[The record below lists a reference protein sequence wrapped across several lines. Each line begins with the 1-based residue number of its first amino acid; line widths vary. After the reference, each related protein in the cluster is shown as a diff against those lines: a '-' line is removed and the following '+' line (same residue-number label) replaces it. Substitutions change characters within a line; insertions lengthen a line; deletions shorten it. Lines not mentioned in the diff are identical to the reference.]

1 MGSFS
6 FTRQERRGVLYV
18 AIIVLITITFRYFLP
33 YFIEE
38 ENSFETTNFE
48 KQIKDFEN
56 RQLAL
61 AKEAEIK
68 RGKYKKPK
76 YVNYKKNTYK
86 TYNKNKSINYYK
98 FNPNTATIKDW
109 KNFGFSDKQAKI
121 IVNYISKSGG
131 IKAKSELKNIFV
143 INEHKYREIYPYINI
158 EKIAET
164 DNLSPEKY
172 IEVKNKIELNSAT
185 VSELMSV
192 KGIGKKTAER
202 IIKYRNI
209 LGGFYSLTQ
218 LNEVYGISEENY
230 MKMKLQLK
238 VNRLA
243 IKKININFADRQE
256 LAHNPYISFEEAKN
270 IINYKVNNG
279 AYKSVNDLFT
289 NNIVT
294 NEKLRYYLTIE

>member
-1 MGSFS
+1 MGSFN
-6 FTRQERRGVLYV
+6 FTRQERRGVLYI
-18 AIIVLITITFRYFLP
+18 AVLVLMTICFRYFMP
-33 YFIEE
+33 YFVEDE
-38 ENSFETTNFE
+38 VSFDTAKFE
-48 KQIKDFEN
+48 SEIKQFEN
-56 RQLAL
+56 RQLVL
-61 AKEAEIK
+61 TKEAEEK
-68 RGKYKKPK
+68 RKKYKKPQ
-76 YVNYKKNTYK
+76 YVSYDKKSYKSYKKN
-86 TYNKNKSINYYK
+86 KSVKYHK

-109 KNFGFSDKQAKI
+109 KNFGFSEKQSKV
-121 IVNYISKSGG
+121 IVNYIKRSGG
-131 IKAKSELKNIFV
+131 IKSKSELKNIFV
-143 INEHKYREIYPYINI
+143 IDERKYRELYPFINI

-164 DNLSPEKY
+164 NNESLDKN
-172 IEVKNKIELNSAT
+172 IEVKNKIELNLAS
-185 VSELMSV
+185 VNELMNV

-279 AYKSVNDLFT
+279 AFKSVNDLFI
-289 NNIVT
+289 NNLVT

>member
-18 AIIVLITITFRYFLP
+18 AIIVLITIGFRYFMP
-33 YFIEE
+33 YLVKEE
-38 ENSFETTNFE
+38 ASFDTAKFE
-48 KQIKDFEN
+48 SEIKQFEN
-56 RQLAL
+56 RQLIL
-61 AKEAEIK
+61 TKEAEEK
-68 RGKYKKPK
+68 RKKYKKPQ
-76 YVNYKKNTYK
+76 YVSYDKKSYKSYKKN
-86 TYNKNKSINYYK
+86 KSVKYHK

-109 KNFGFSDKQAKI
+109 KNFGFSEKQSKV
-121 IVNYISKSGG
+121 IVNYIKRSGG
-131 IKAKSELKNIFV
+131 IKSKSELKNIFV
-143 INEHKYREIYPYINI
+143 IDERKYRELYPFINI

-164 DNLSPEKY
+164 ENVSTEKN
-172 IEVKNKIELNSAT
+172 IELKNKIELNSAT
-185 VSELMSV
+185 VHELMSV
-192 KGIGKKTAER
+192 KGIGEKTAER
-202 IIKYRNI
+202 ILKYRNI

-238 VNRLA
+238 INRLA
-243 IKKININFADRQE
+243 IKRININFADKQE

-279 AYKSVNDLFT
+279 AFKSVNDLFI
-289 NNIVT
+289 NNLVT